1 MNHGNFKHLYLYCSI
16 FSQLPFILQ
25 GRRHAKAEKNTWI
38 KWEPW
43 HLLKW
48 PRTCNLRG
56 KNIGRRLFCCSIC
69 HTVTVGSLCFVF
81 QFLQWKLQLI
91 TYSGIIKKNI
101 SWIIHQYKKLDEL
114 EMLSYV
120 LKKEST
126 YQEKLFWPF
135 FVSDMLQL
143 WINGSFQFFGYRVNS
158 KALLINE
165 YKFNDRAVF
174 IPHRIVREAFPKT
187 TQHLTK
193 YLKVEISEAIL
204 LLSGDKL
211 NGSSL

>member
-91 TYSGIIKKNI
+91 TYSGIIKKKI
-101 SWIIHQYKKLDEL
+101 SWIIHQYKKIGWTRNAKLCSEKKRVLIKKSCSD
-114 EMLSYV
+114 LS
-120 LKKEST
+120 
-126 YQEKLFWPF
+126 LFQIC
-135 FVSDMLQL
+135 S
-143 WINGSFQFFGYRVNS
+143 NY
-158 KALLINE
+158 E
-165 YKFNDRAVF
+165 
-174 IPHRIVREAFPKT
+174 
-187 TQHLTK
+187 
-193 YLKVEISEAIL
+193 
-204 LLSGDKL
+204 
-211 NGSSL
+211 